1 MFSPGADG
9 GEDRSAPVRETGRGS
24 GYEVEEPSMARSI
37 AAPAAR
43 RVSPRRS
50 REAPGV
56 LRPLQAGARR
66 IRAGFAFVWERRRL
80 RLALLAVMIA
90 LPLFGGGWLLLR
102 RSPLVSVEHVK
113 ISGVHGPD
121 AHSVDAALSS
131 AARGMSTLDVH
142 QTALLAAV
150 RSFPVVR
157 DVRAYPSFP
166 HGLRIV
172 VIEQPPVASL
182 AVAGSRTAVAADGVV
197 LGPTLLSSSL
207 PSVAAGVEPAVG
219 RRVRGPDLLA
229 VLSVLGA
236 APAPLA
242 KLVERAY
249 TGPKGLTVAMHGG
262 LLVYFGDA
270 VRPHAKW
277 LSLERVLADSSSTGA
292 SYVDVR
298 VPARPAAGF
307 PAGVSPP
314 GASEA
319 SASSESGS
327 SESPV
332 ASLAAGL
339 SAGTGKASSSPPEAA
354 ASTGSAGGESSETPA
369 PSSETSSAPAG
380 ETGSGGE
387 AEGAGGGGTTGG

>member
-1 MFSPGADG
+1 
-9 GEDRSAPVRETGRGS
+9 
-24 GYEVEEPSMARSI
+24 MARSI

-50 REAPGV
+50 RGAPGV

-90 LPLFGGGWLLLR
+90 LPLLGGGWLLLR

-113 ISGVHGPD
+113 ISGVHGAD
-121 AHSVDAALSS
+121 ARSVDAALSS
-131 AARGMSTLDVH
+131 AARGMSTLDVR
-142 QTALLAAV
+142 QASLLAAV

-207 PSVAAGVEPAVG
+207 PTVAAGVEPAVG

-236 APAPLA
+236 APAPLET
-242 KLVERAY
+242 LVERAY

-319 SASSESGS
+319 SASSEQAGG

-332 ASLAAGL
+332 SSLAAGL
-339 SAGTGKASSSPPEAA
+339 SAGTGEASSSPPEAA
-354 ASTGSAGGESSETPA
+354 ASTGSAGGGSSETPA
-369 PSSETSSAPAG
+369 PSSESSSAPAG

-387 AEGAGGGGTTGG
+387 AGGARGGGTTGG